1 MLESS
6 LIIVGANK
14 GGVGK
19 TTVTRALIEYFEI
32 KNYPF
37 KVYDTQSPSGNLR
50 RYHPEFTEIIDIDDT
65 RDQCRLLDDLDTPG
79 RVTIVDLRAGALFST
94 LRLLREC
101 GVFEAAAEGR
111 LNVSVLHLIGAS
123 HASVAEVEDAA
134 PLLDGCN
141 YRIVTNFAGD
151 RGRLRRGAITSKTNS
166 EGSAREILIPRLD
179 SLAFETVELSGA
191 SFTSFVLDQVPPG
204 KPRASSFVLRGY
216 VKTWLER
223 VWDNFEAAGV
233 DNLVAFRD
241 RANTT
246 TAKRVERSGNRQ
258 RSAAR

>member
-1 MLESS
+1 MLGSS

-19 TTVTRALIEYFEI
+19 TTATRALIEYFEI

-37 KVYDTQSPSGNLR
+37 KVYDTQSPAGNLR

-101 GVFEAAAEGR
+101 GVFEAAADGR
-111 LNVSVLHLIGAS
+111 LNLSVLHLIGTS
-123 HASVAEVEDAA
+123 HASVAEIQDAA

-141 YRIVTNFAGD
+141 YRIVTNFACD
-151 RGRLRRGAITSKTNS
+151 RGRLRRGATKAKNNPA
-166 EGSAREILIPRLD
+166 GVAREILIPRLD

-191 SFTSFVLDQVPPG
+191 SFTSFVLDQASSG
-204 KPRASSFVLRGY
+204 KSRPSSFVLRGY

-241 RANTT
+241 RISAS
-246 TAKRVERSGNRQ
+246 TAKQVERSSKKQ

>member
-37 KVYDTQSPSGNLR
+37 KVYDTQSPGGNLR
-50 RYHPEFTEIIDIDDT
+50 RYHPDFTEIIDIENT

-101 GVFEAAAEGR
+101 GVFEASAEGR
-111 LNVSVLHLIGAS
+111 LKLSVLHLIGTS
-123 HASVAEVEDAA
+123 HASIAEIEDAA
-134 PLLDGCN
+134 PFLDECN
-141 YRIVTNFAGD
+141 YRVVSNFAGD
-151 RGRLRRGAITSKTNS
+151 RGRLRRGAIRSKSNS

-191 SFTSFVLDQVPPG
+191 SFTSFVLDEAPFDKSRP
-204 KPRASSFVLRGY
+204 SSFVLRGY

-241 RANTT
+241 RTSAT
-246 TAKRVERSGNRQ
+246 TAKQVERSNKRQ